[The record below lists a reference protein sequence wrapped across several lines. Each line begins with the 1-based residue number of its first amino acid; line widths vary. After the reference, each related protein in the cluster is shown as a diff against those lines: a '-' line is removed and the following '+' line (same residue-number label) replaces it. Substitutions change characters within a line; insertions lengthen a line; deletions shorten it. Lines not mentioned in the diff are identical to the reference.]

1 VYHKFGDVNR
11 VADLNRSPVDPAMR
25 ILERISD
32 AFFAIDPE
40 WRFTYVNPQAEKIL
54 DRKPGELIG
63 QELWKVYPG
72 LVGSDFET
80 SFRRAVIQQ
89 IASSVT
95 AYYPDHDRWY
105 EMQAYPALEGIT
117 VYLRDVSAT
126 KRAETDRTKLTG
138 ETERLRRLYETTLAN
153 TAEFN
158 LTFDVNGRLTFAN
171 AAFLLQHGLTREAA
185 IGRDL
190 SELQYPASFAARL
203 NLQIQKVIATRQPL
217 RERGLLT
224 LPSGARVYD
233 YHLAPV
239 IGPEGAIEAVVATA
253 REAIGAAP
261 TPAKKESELRHEKTV
276 TSVPTA
282 DANVRFRVFFEQG
295 TQFAGVL
302 TLQGLVVEANRL
314 CLDGCGYTRE
324 QVIGKPFWECP
335 WWSPAPDLIE
345 MVRDGFAR
353 AVGGEVFRQE
363 SQYFVGDGTVRIVD
377 LVLAPAVDAEG
388 NVDFIAATGTDI
400 TERKLAESNARE
412 GEARFRNMADSAPVL
427 IWETGDMGI
436 NFVNQQYLAFF
447 GRPFEELVGMAWTR
461 YIHPDDA
468 QTYVRIYR
476 EAYARREHYE
486 APARFL
492 RHDGQYRWLLNSGS
506 PNHAV
511 NGTFLGFIGSSADV
525 TDLKHA
531 EDTLRGFAA
540 ELARADQQK
549 DEFLALLSHELR
561 NPLAPLRNGLQIM
574 RLSMNDPEVLTQSRD
589 MMERQLSHM
598 VRLIDDLLDISRIGQ
613 NKMELRKTRATL
625 REIID
630 SALETARPAIAAG
643 SHDLAVTL
651 PGDPVHLDADVT
663 RLAQVVAN
671 LLINS
676 AKYTPSGGRI
686 WLTAEKIGNEVAIAV
701 KDTGIGIPPDALTSI
716 FNMFSQVDRSIER
729 TAGGLGIGLALV
741 KGLVALHGG
750 TVIATSDGPNT
761 GSTFTVRLPVPVTR
775 RPGRA
780 ADGRNEN
787 PTTTAPK
794 RRVLVVDDNRDS
806 ALSMAG
812 LLRLRGSETTTAHD
826 GLTAIRLAEEFRPDV
841 ILMDIGMP
849 ELNGYDATRR
859 IREQPWGKK
868 IIIVALTGWG
878 QDSDRADS
886 SDAGCNGHLV
896 KPVRLADLEELLLRL
911 EAGERERA
919 EPKSGR

>member
-1 VYHKFGDVNR
+1 M
-11 VADLNRSPVDPAMR
+11 ADLNQSQDDPAVR

-32 AFFAIDPE
+32 AFFAIDRE

-54 DRKPGELIG
+54 DRKPGELPG
-63 QELWKVYPG
+63 QVVWDVYPG
-72 LVGSDFET
+72 LVGSDFE
-80 SFRRAVIQQ
+80 SCLRCAANQQ
-89 IASSVT
+89 MASIAT
-95 AYYPDHDRWY
+95 AFYVDHDRWY
-105 EMQAYPALEGIT
+105 EMQAYPATEGIT
-117 VYLRDVSAT
+117 VYFRDVSAA
-126 KRAETDRTKLTG
+126 KRDETHRAKLAG
-138 ETERLRRLYETTLAN
+138 ETERLRRLFETALAN
-153 TAEFN
+153 TADLN
-158 LTFDVNGRLTFAN
+158 VAFDLNGRITFAN
-171 AAFLLQHGLTREAA
+171 AAFLNQHGLTREAV

-190 SELQYPASFAARL
+190 AALDYPAGFTSRL
-203 NLQIQKVIATRQPL
+203 NAQIQRVIATRRPL
-217 RERGLLT
+217 RKRGSLT
-224 LPSGARVYD
+224 SASGSRVYD
-233 YHLAPV
+233 YSFAPV
-239 IGPEGAIEAVVATA
+239 IGQDGLVEAVVGSAREVIGSIEAGQKSKEVEERTETMTTDVATA
-253 REAIGAAP
+253 
-261 TPAKKESELRHEKTV
+261 V
-276 TSVPTA
+276 
-282 DANVRFRVFFEQG
+282 DANTKFRIFFEQG
-295 TQFAGVL
+295 SQFAGVL
-302 TLQGLVVEANRL
+302 TLEGVVVEANRL
-314 CLDGCGYTRE
+314 SLDACGYTRE
-324 QVIGKPFWECP
+324 QVVGKPFWECP
-335 WWSPAPDLIE
+335 WWSPAPDLVE
-345 MVRDGFAR
+345 MVREGVGR
-353 AVGGEVFRQE
+353 AAGGEVFRQE
-363 SQYFVGDGTVRIVD
+363 SQYFVADGTARIVD
-377 LVLAPAVDAEG
+377 LVLAPAVDAAG
-388 NVDFIAATGTDI
+388 NLEFIAATGTDI

-427 IWETGDMGI
+427 IWETGDMGV
-436 NFVNQQYLAFF
+436 NFVNQQYLTFF
-447 GRPFEELVGMAWTR
+447 GRPFEELVGMAWAR

-468 QTYVRIYR
+468 ETYVRIYR

-506 PNHAV
+506 PNYAV

-574 RLSMNDPEVLTQSRD
+574 RLSMNDPEVLAQSRD
-589 MMERQLSHM
+589 MMERQLGHM

-613 NKMELRKTRATL
+613 NKMKLQKTRATL

-630 SALETARPAIAAG
+630 SALETARPVIAAG

-651 PGDPVHLDADVT
+651 PGEPVHLDADVT
-663 RLAQVVAN
+663 RMAQVLAN

-676 AKYTPSGGRI
+676 AKYTPPGGRI
-686 WLTAEKIGNEVAIAV
+686 WLTVERMGNEVAIAV
-701 KDTGIGIPPDALTSI
+701 KDTGIGIPAEALTTI

-750 TVIATSDGPNT
+750 TVTATSDGPNT

-775 RPGRA
+775 RPARA
-780 ADGRNEN
+780 VDGQNAIPAD
-787 PTTTAPK
+787 TAPK
-794 RRVLVVDDNRDS
+794 RRVLIVDDNRDS

-826 GLTAIRLAEEFRPDV
+826 GLSAIRLAEEFRPDV

-868 IIIVALTGWG
+868 ILIVALTGWG

-896 KPVRLADLEELLLRL
+896 KPVKLVDLEELLLRL

-919 EPKSGR
+919 ASNGARN